1 MKSRQF
7 LVVVGLA
14 FVLWGAGHFATAG
27 FAAEPT
33 ARPKS
38 STASRRL
45 PNCFARLGLSDDQ
58 RQTVYETQ
66 ARYRGEIDRL
76 EEELARVKRE
86 QDEAIEAVLTDSQ
99 RTQLNQHR
107 SDAKS
112 KRSGASVS
120 ASTTSSSSTP
130 SSTAIRT
137 AVPAK
142 K

>member
-1 MKSRQF
+1 MRSRQF

-14 FVLWGAGHFATAG
+14 LVLSGTGHLPTAG

-45 PNCFARLGLSDDQ
+45 PNYFARLGLSDGQ

-86 QDEAIEAVLTDSQ
+86 QEEAIDAVLTDSQ

-107 SDAKS
+107 GEAKS
-112 KRSGASVS
+112 KRSGASIS
-120 ASTTSSSSTP
+120 ASTTSSSSAP
-130 SSTAIRT
+130 SSTATRT
-137 AVPAK
+137 AVSAK